1 MERNGIELA
10 EKILAPVIDPAL
22 PVGEELAAIA
32 DYDTAKQGE
41 FVYKYTSEDTT
52 GDVLLT
58 IDGDGTVTP
67 VKRSPK
73 APTLVSFTGYQ
84 TPLDYVLIEE
94 ILPTPDQATLARR
107 KDSHVRALD
116 KKELKNAID
125 LILSASAQEVV
136 QGSADD
142 IYMVIEAMIAKV
154 EAYGT
159 DGVLLVGTDVFR
171 AIRKYDR
178 ANVDTFHYKV
188 SIKELLSDSGIE
200 LMKIAQEATVSIDG
214 GSQTA
219 VLAADKAVLVMRNSK
234 INEGKP
240 LSFVRR
246 QIDAAT
252 AAKMGIEID
261 NAYRA
266 SAVQQMPVPKGDG
279 SIVAG
284 YGIWMYESV
293 VTVLKSSRLV
303 CFAVI
308 S

>member
-252 AAKMGIEID
+252 AAKMGIEVD

-284 YGIWMYESV
+284 YGIWMYESIV
-293 VTVLKSSRLV
+293 CVLKSSRLV